1 MSALDPSNHQTQ
13 HCPELCTVCAAR
25 SRRHQARTNSVS
37 SEDSA
42 VNIINTA
49 PQIDDDIQA
58 QLSLPDEL
66 SDESTSPP
74 PPPPYSKRRRYQRL
88 DVNPPT
94 YNNVITTPPPGV
106 TTTTIPVTIR
116 YTELVILEDDGY
128 FKVVCPTA
136 RKFKTN
142 IKIYDSMDWYRF
154 WECLRQLKPSLTK
167 RENALKEVR
176 GMRRKGRWEKVMCT
190 RFGGVRLDEESW
202 EEMRGEMCSGDVDKV
217 VVMV

>member
-1 MSALDPSNHQTQ
+1 MSAPGLSIHQTQ

-25 SRRHQARTNSVS
+25 SRRHQARTNSVG
-37 SEDSA
+37 SEDSTIMTPPHM
-42 VNIINTA
+42 NDN
-49 PQIDDDIQA
+49 IQA
-58 QLSLPDEL
+58 QLALTDEPSPD
-66 SDESTSPP
+66 SASPP
-74 PPPPYSKRRRYQRL
+74 PPPPYSKRRRYERL

-94 YNNVITTPPPGV
+94 YNNVIATPPPGV
-106 TTTTIPVTIR
+106 ATTTVPVTIR
-116 YTELVILEDDGY
+116 YTELVVLEDDGY

-136 RKFKTN
+136 RKFRTT

-154 WECLRQLKPSLTK
+154 WECLRQLKPALTK

-202 EEMRGEMCSGDVDKV
+202 EEVRGEMCSGDVDKV